1 LPFEFKALPIKG
13 LVLIK
18 AKAFP
23 DGRGFFAE
31 LYRSTLFHDGG
42 IAFECRQINHSHS
55 DRGVL
60 RGLHYQLDPKAQA
73 KLIQVVAGEIFD
85 VAVDIR
91 KNSATFGRWFGV
103 RLSAEEHS
111 ALFIPEGF
119 AHGYCVLSLSAD
131 VIYSCSQEYS
141 PEHERGILWN
151 DPAIAIDWPISDPT
165 VSNRDLVWPTL
176 QSAEMNL

>member
-1 LPFEFKALPIKG
+1 MPFEFDHLPIKG

-18 AKAFP
+18 ATAFA
-23 DGRGFFAE
+23 DGRGFFSE
-31 LYRSTLFHDGG
+31 VFRSSLFRNAG
-42 IAFECRQINHSHS
+42 ISFECRQTNHSRS
-55 DRGVL
+55 SRGVL
-60 RGLHYQLDPKAQA
+60 RGLHYQLNPKAQA
-73 KLIQVVAGEIFD
+73 KLIQVVAGEIYD

-91 KNSATFGRWFGV
+91 RNSPTFGHWFGV

-111 ALFIPEGF
+111 SLFIPEGF

-141 PEHERGILWN
+141 PEHERGIIWN

-165 VSNRDLVWPTL
+165 ISNRDIVWPTL
-176 QSAEMNL
+176 NSAGMNL